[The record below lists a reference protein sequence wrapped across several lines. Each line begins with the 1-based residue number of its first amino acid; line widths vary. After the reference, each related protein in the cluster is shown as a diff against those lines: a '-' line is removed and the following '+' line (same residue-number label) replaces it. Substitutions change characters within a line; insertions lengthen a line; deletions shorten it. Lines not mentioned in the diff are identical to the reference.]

1 MVQNKQEKVM
11 AIVFVVVDGRSR
23 SISFIVRTVLILTEG
38 RPDGGYGAADRACTC
53 VYQYVC
59 KALVSQ

>member
-1 MVQNKQEKVM
+1 M

-38 RPDGGYGAADRACTC
+38 RRKEDQTADMEPPTEHVRASTSM
-53 VYQYVC
+53 YA
-59 KALVSQ
+59 KL

>member
-1 MVQNKQEKVM
+1 M